1 LHTGKFIATIVFAPR
16 GVDLGS
22 TLYPLVAF
30 PLVHRLRDAAQVRA
44 VRQLTLR
51 VPFNS
56 RKKEKDR
63 QKETARE
70 KERERER
77 ERDRER
83 PFSANVK
90 TNATPTRVS
99 VKESSHRGGDLLR
112 ERAQRE

>member
-1 LHTGKFIATIVFAPR
+1 MPR
-16 GVDLGS
+16 KYARLDS
-22 TLYPLVAF
+22 WLYEYHLI
-30 PLVHRLRDAAQVRA
+30 
-44 VRQLTLR
+44 
-51 VPFNS
+51 
-56 RKKEKDR
+56 
-63 QKETARE
+63 RE
-70 KERERER
+70 KKKKIDRKRQRERKRERER